1 MKVAAIADLRRIEAA
16 ADASL
21 MSYQQMMLQA
31 GQAAS
36 DYLRRRLDIT
46 AQTRIAFLIGK
57 GSNGGDGL
65 VMAHH
70 LSQRTPAQIRLYL
83 LDARTSDD
91 PNFAAVLEA
100 GLFIGLAADDRDNRL
115 LRNLI
120 NSADVIVDALFGIG
134 LRLPLRGQAAKV
146 LRTVRQMT
154 AAVRP
159 TYGDAPAL
167 DPAQPSQFAPAARP
181 FVFAI
186 DCPSGIDCDSG
197 QADAS
202 AIAADETITFVAA
215 KPGLFTFPAANYVGR
230 LIFSQIGIPDSL
242 PQLARI
248 TRSVMDSWQARSLL
262 PPRPLDGHKG
272 AFGKTMIVAGSA
284 HFVGAIAL
292 AGEAAARAGSG
303 LVSIATVSGLVDAVA
318 GQLREP
324 TWLRLP
330 DEAGAIAASSWDD
343 LIAQL
348 PGCQALLVGCGLGQ
362 HPATGAFMR
371 RLLASEDPPP
381 LIIDADG
388 LNLLSAEANW
398 QRQLPPQTIITP
410 HPGEMARLTQ
420 LSTAEINAHR
430 WEIAA
435 EKASEWNLVIALK
448 GAHTLIASPAG
459 QTAVIP
465 FKTDALGT
473 AGTGDVLAGLIAGL
487 RAQGS
492 SAFSSA
498 RLGAYLHGLAGL
510 IATAKIGSSRSVIA
524 GDVLAALGRAFQK
537 VEQS

>member
-1 MKVAAIADLRRIEAA
+1 MKVAAIADVRRIEAA

-36 DYLRRRLDIT
+36 DYLCRRLDIT

-70 LSQRTPAQIRLYL
+70 LSQHTPAQIRLYL
-83 LDARTSDD
+83 LEARTPDD

-146 LRTVRQMT
+146 LRIVRQMT
-154 AAVRP
+154 AEVRP

-167 DPAQPSQFAPAARP
+167 DPAQPGQFAAARP
-181 FVFAI
+181 FIFAI

-197 QADAS
+197 QADVS
-202 AIAADETITFVAA
+202 AVAADETITFVAA
-215 KPGLFTFPAANYVGR
+215 KPGLFTFPAARYVGK
-230 LIFSQIGIPDSL
+230 LIFSQIGIPDTL

-272 AFGKTMIVAGSA
+272 TFGKTMIVAGSA
-284 HFVGAIAL
+284 HFIGAIAL

-303 LVSIATVSGLVDAVA
+303 LVTIAAVSGLVDAVA

-330 DEAGAIAASSWDD
+330 DEEGAIAASGWDD
-343 LIAQL
+343 LIRHL

-362 HPATGAFMR
+362 HPATQAFMR
-371 RLLASEDPPP
+371 RLLASEDLPP

-398 QRQLPPQTIITP
+398 WRQLPPQTIITP

-510 IATAKIGSSRSVIA
+510 IAAAKIGSGRSVIA

-537 VEQS
+537 VEQN

>member
-1 MKVAAIADLRRIEAA
+1 MKVAAIADVRRIEAA

-36 DYLRRRLDIT
+36 DYLCQRLDIT

-70 LSQRTPAQIRLYL
+70 LSQHTPAQIRLYL
-83 LDARTSDD
+83 LEARTPDD

-100 GLFIGLAADDRDNRL
+100 GLFIGLAANDRDNRL

-134 LRLPLRGQAAKV
+134 LRLPLRGEAAKV

-154 AAVRP
+154 AEVRP

-167 DPAQPSQFAPAARP
+167 DPAQPGQFAAARP

-197 QADAS
+197 QADVS

-215 KPGLFTFPAANYVGR
+215 KPGLFTFPAARYVGK
-230 LIFSQIGIPDSL
+230 LIFSQIGIPDTL

-272 AFGKTMIVAGSA
+272 TFGKTMIVAGSA
-284 HFVGAIAL
+284 HFIGAIAL

-303 LVSIATVSGLVDAVA
+303 LVTIAAVSRLVDAVA
-318 GQLREP
+318 GRLREP

-330 DEAGAIAASSWDD
+330 DEEGAIAASGWDD
-343 LIAQL
+343 LIRHL

-362 HPATGAFMR
+362 HPATQAFMR
-371 RLLASEDPPP
+371 RLLASEDLPP

-398 QRQLPPQTIITP
+398 WQQLPPQTIITP

-510 IATAKIGSSRSVIA
+510 IAAAKIGSGRSVIA
-524 GDVLAALGRAFQK
+524 GDVLAALGRAFQT

>member
-16 ADASL
+16 VDASL

-36 DYLRRRLDIT
+36 DYLRQRLDIT

-70 LSQRTPAQIRLYL
+70 LSQHTPAQIRLYL
-83 LDARTSDD
+83 LEARTPDD
-91 PNFAAVLEA
+91 PNFTAVLEA
-100 GLFIGLAADDRDNRL
+100 GLFIGLAADDRDDRL

-146 LRTVRQMT
+146 LRIVQQMT
-154 AAVRP
+154 ADVRP

-167 DPAQPSQFAPAARP
+167 DPAQPGQFATARP
-181 FVFAI
+181 FIFAI

-197 QADAS
+197 QADVS
-202 AIAADETITFVAA
+202 AVAADETITFVAA
-215 KPGLFTFPAANYVGR
+215 KPGLFTFPAARYVGK

-272 AFGKTMIVAGSA
+272 TFGKTMIVAGSA

-303 LVSIATVSGLVDAVA
+303 LVTIATVSGLVDVVA

-324 TWLRLP
+324 TWLRLA
-330 DEAGAIAASSWDD
+330 DEEGAIAASGWDD
-343 LIAQL
+343 LIRHL
-348 PGCQALLVGCGLGQ
+348 PGCQALLVGCGIGQ
-362 HPATGAFMR
+362 HPATQAFMR
-371 RLLASEDPPP
+371 RLLASEDLPP

-398 QRQLPPQTIITP
+398 WRQLPPQTIITP
-410 HPGEMARLTQ
+410 HAGEMARLTQ

-492 SAFSSA
+492 SAFNSA

-510 IATAKIGSSRSVIA
+510 IAAAKIGSSRSVIA

-537 VEQS
+537 VEQG

>member
-31 GQAAS
+31 GQAAGE
-36 DYLRRRLDIT
+36 YLRQRLDIT

-65 VMAHH
+65 VLAHH
-70 LSQRTPAQIRLYL
+70 LSQHTPAQIRLYL
-83 LDARTSDD
+83 LEARTPDD

-146 LRTVRQMT
+146 LRTVRQVT
-154 AAVRP
+154 APGRP
-159 TYGDAPAL
+159 AYGDAPAL
-167 DPAQPSQFAPAARP
+167 DPAQPGQFGPAARP

-215 KPGLFTFPAANYVGR
+215 KPGLFTFPAAGYVGK
-230 LIFSQIGIPDSL
+230 LIFSQIGIPDTL
-242 PQLARI
+242 PQLAQI
-248 TRSVMDSWQARSLL
+248 KTAVMDSWQARSLL

-272 AFGKTMIVAGSA
+272 TFGKTIIVAGSA

-303 LVSIATVSGLVDAVA
+303 LVTIATASRLVDAVA
-318 GQLREP
+318 GRLREP

-330 DEAGAIAASSWDD
+330 DEDGAIAASGWDD
-343 LIAQL
+343 LIRQSQ
-348 PGCQALLVGCGLGQ
+348 GCQALLVGCGLGQ
-362 HPATGAFMR
+362 HPATQAFIR
-371 RLLASEDPPP
+371 RLLASKDLPP
-381 LIIDADG
+381 LIIDADA

-398 QRQLPPQTIITP
+398 WRQLPPQTIITP
-410 HPGEMARLTQ
+410 HSGEMARLTQ
-420 LSTAEINAHR
+420 LPTAEINAHR

-435 EKASEWNLVIALK
+435 EKASEWNLVIVLK
-448 GAHTLIASPAG
+448 GAHTLAASPAG

-473 AGTGDVLAGLIAGL
+473 GGTGDVLAGLIAGL

-498 RLGAYLHGLAGL
+498 RLGAYLHGLAGV
-510 IATAKIGSSRSVIA
+510 IAAAKVGSSRSVIA
-524 GDVLAALGRAFQK
+524 GDVLAALGLAFQK